1 MAKEKLI
8 RRLFGAACLIGA
20 LVMLMAGET
29 KPAAAS
35 SQMGFILYWLVCFVL
50 AGLALAAAILDLGA
64 VRREARTEQR
74 DLLQST
80 LLDIE
85 AEKMRRAK
93 AGGNGDKDGLQ
104 D

>member
-1 MAKEKLI
+1 MAKGKLI

-20 LVMLMAGET
+20 VVMLVAGET

-35 SQMGFILYWLVCFVL
+35 QVGFILYWLGCLVL
-50 AGLALAAAILDLGA
+50 AGLAMAAAILDLSA
-64 VRREARTEQR
+64 VRREARADQR
-74 DLLQST
+74 DLLQNA

-85 AEKMRRAK
+85 AEKKRRA
-93 AGGNGDKDGLQ
+93 AARENRDKSGLQ